1 MHKKKSPQIFT
12 LIPQIFTLIHKV
24 FYKAGM
30 DKIKKESSFHL
41 TPFIQLCRGN
51 KIRTCDHTPPRRVLY
66 RAELYP
72 ELLNC
77 ECKGTYLREFCKFSS
92 SFFCFNS
99 NISCVFIF
107 NILINSVLL
116 CVVTVKSFV
125 SVYIELSLMF

>member
-72 ELLNC
+72 ELRLQKYGIYGKLANF
-77 ECKGTYLREFCKFSS
+77 LA
-92 SFFCFNS
+92 SF
-99 NISCVFIF
+99 
-107 NILINSVLL
+107 L
-116 CVVTVKSFV
+116 
-125 SVYIELSLMF
+125 E